1 MLSLRIEMRIMEKTT
16 PHSAA
21 RSRRTVVDLQSRCS
35 SRLSSKSE
43 LGAFPVPGPNRATN
57 SAIYITM
64 YTILASAALLATTAR
79 ALSVGTA
86 HVVNKCEYDVYM
98 FNTPA
103 ADGGYTEIDKTL
115 GPGDSYSQQ
124 WTELSNG
131 NGWSIKLSKNQVLG
145 ENILQYEYTFHD
157 DGLIWYDLSEVD
169 GNPWDANWEITAS
182 SPSSTCAPKQ
192 QAYRYATDD
201 AYGMQACPQ
210 DSEITVTLCSGESQ
224 NDGGAASAS
233 SSVAA
238 QTSSVAASTSP
249 SVYSTTEAASSSTE
263 AAPSSVEAPT
273 TTAEA
278 STTSAES
285 VASTTPVSSTPTST
299 SAYSWRT
306 HSWHQ
311 ANAAQTTLATSTIA
325 TSTTSTGPDGVT
337 VVEVETA
344 VVTEIVTA
352 YAKRNVH
359 ARHPHH
365 VGA

>member
-1 MLSLRIEMRIMEKTT
+1 MGELSADDRVRRIKT
-16 PHSAA
+16 
-21 RSRRTVVDLQSRCS
+21 Q
-35 SRLSSKSE
+35 
-43 LGAFPVPGPNRATN
+43 PV
-57 SAIYITM
+57 AIYITM
-64 YTILASAALLATTAR
+64 YAILASAAFMATSA
-79 ALSVGTA
+79 AAMSVGTA
-86 HVVNKCEYDVYM
+86 HVINKCTYDVYLA
-98 FNTPA
+98 NTPA
-103 ADGGYTEIDKTL
+103 ADGGYTTIDKTL
-115 GPGDSYSQQ
+115 GPDDSYSQQ
-124 WTELSNG
+124 WTELNGG
-131 NGWSIKLSKNQVLG
+131 NGWSIKLSKDDVPGGQL
-145 ENILQYEYTFHD
+145 LQYEYTFHN
-157 DGLIWYDLSEVD
+157 DGTIWYDLSEVD
-169 GNPWDANWEITAS
+169 GNPWDANWEITAD
-182 SPSSTCAPKQ
+182 SPSSTCSPKQ

-201 AYGMQACPQ
+201 AYGMQSCPQ
-210 DSEITVTLCSGESQ
+210 DAEITVTLCSGESQ
-224 NDGGAASAS
+224 NDDGAASAS

-238 QTSSVAASTSP
+238 VTSSIAAATSP
-249 SVYSTTEAASSSTE
+249 SVYSTTEAAPSSTE
-263 AAPSSVEAPT
+263 VAPSSVEAPT

-306 HSWHQ
+306 HSWNQ